1 MWTLQ
6 MVIDL
11 SIRKVIRLFLA
22 FSLIQQRLLSLQ
34 GPQAQHRRSSRR
46 ILLVGP
52 ALLCLHSKLE
62 DSLEVVIF
70 SDREVKRFRCLL
82 E

>member
-11 SIRKVIRLFLA
+11 SIRKVIRPFLA
-22 FSLIQQRLLSLQ
+22 FSLIQHRLLSLQ

-62 DSLEVVIF
+62 DSLEVVTF